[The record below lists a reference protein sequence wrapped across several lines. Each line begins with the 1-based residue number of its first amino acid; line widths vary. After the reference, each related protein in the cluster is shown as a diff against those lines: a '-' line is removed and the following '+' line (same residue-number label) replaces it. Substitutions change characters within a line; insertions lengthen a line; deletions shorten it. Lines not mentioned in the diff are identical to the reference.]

1 MRFAYLFRNVCE
13 VHFPDK
19 IVSHQRRSACGEERL
34 RDQIVHALELA
45 PQGKRI
51 GAAHALGDELRSR
64 ERCFF
69 TSWTHSSI
77 YSAFSR
83 AFDLSSADLLIIGL
97 HDRKHSLIGK
107 PPFKEG
113 RWIDQI
119 DNVRALLKVGRC
131 FFDLM
136 PERCPA
142 QRTGSRRYPAMPMT
156 AIRSMKT
163 IPTRRSLQNDQNERK
178 EHDEQRRS
186 SKKESL
192 APYEGARRKARTTK
206 LVHSITYPSERRV

>member
-1 MRFAYLFRNVCE
+1 M
-13 VHFPDK
+13 
-19 IVSHQRRSACGEERL
+19 
-34 RDQIVHALELA
+34 
-45 PQGKRI
+45 
-51 GAAHALGDELRSR
+51 
-64 ERCFF
+64 
-69 TSWTHSSI
+69 
-77 YSAFSR
+77 
-83 AFDLSSADLLIIGL
+83 IIGL

-142 QRTGSRRYPAMPMT
+142 HVLKYKIPRNAHDRDQ
-156 AIRSMKT
+156 IDEDD
-163 IPTRRSLQNDQNERK
+163 PTRRSLQNDQNERK
-178 EHDEQRRS
+178 EHDEQCRS